1 MLQLMFSQ
9 VRNSRRSESE
19 HGNGPTLEGGLNGPP
34 TPAPAIPHR
43 APATGPATGHR
54 TGHRPPATGHRPP
67 ATGHRLPDRLPATG
81 HWPPATGYRT
91 GHRTPTK
98 KVYTRVRSS
107 GVRPTAILALYTG
120 YLFHK
125 RAGNPE
131 TGKEHLLHESLAK
144 SREVASQTDGQKCVQ
159 STYIYI

>member
-67 ATGHRLPDRLPATG
+67 ATGPATG
-81 HWPPATGYRT
+81 HGPPARPPATGRATGT
-91 GHRTPTK
+91 GHRHRPPAPATGPATGHRQK
-98 KVYTRVRSS
+98 KYILSPS
-107 GVRPTAILALYTG
+107 GASGASWASFWGDTQAQWAPVDL
-120 YLFHK
+120 
-125 RAGNPE
+125 
-131 TGKEHLLHESLAK
+131 GKQWE
-144 SREVASQTDGQKCVQ
+144 EVS
-159 STYIYI
+159 Y